1 MQTQTK
7 DAYQAQADADRAA
20 APYRRIAELEQTLRM
35 VLAQWDTANPQT
47 PDDQRVYRHALAVL
61 G

>member
-20 APYRRIAELEQTLRM
+20 APYRRIEELEQTLRM
-35 VLAQWDTANPQT
+35 VLAQWGANTQS